1 MINMQI
7 FFLCFRYYKK
17 TQYILP
23 GWATHYMYF
32 VQLAVHRVIE
42 VMVLQDTLLKYEDMQ
57 MQSDNETDLSQE

>member
-1 MINMQI
+1 
-7 FFLCFRYYKK
+7 
-17 TQYILP
+17 
-23 GWATHYMYF
+23 MYF